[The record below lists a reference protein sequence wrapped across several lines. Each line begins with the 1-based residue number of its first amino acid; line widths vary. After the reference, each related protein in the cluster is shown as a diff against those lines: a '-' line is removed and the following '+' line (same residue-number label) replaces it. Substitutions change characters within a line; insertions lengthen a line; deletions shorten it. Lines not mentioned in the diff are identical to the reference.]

1 VALSRLS
8 TVSFV
13 FASILALTGVRAA
26 AEEAAPAAA
35 PAATPAATAP
45 VQLPPWMTP
54 EVIKATVAINMTD
67 PQKPQFT
74 QIVGDYVTAH
84 FAMIQKEVKR
94 GAPNLDMTIRSK
106 DNGLVH
112 QMDDKMH
119 KVLTAEQWPAFEEYK
134 KELRTALTKQ

>member
-13 FASILALTGVRAA
+13 LVSILALTGLRAA
-26 AEEAAPAAA
+26 AEEAAAPAAA
-35 PAATPAATAP
+35 PAAAAP

-54 EVIKATVAINMTD
+54 DVIRATVAINMTE

-119 KVLTAEQWPAFEEYK
+119 KVLTTEQWPAFEEYK
-134 KELRTALTKQ
+134 KALRAALTKQ

>member
-8 TVSFV
+8 IVPYAR
-13 FASILALTGVRAA
+13 ASILALTGLRAA
-26 AEEAAPAAA
+26 AEEAAAPAAA
-35 PAATPAATAP
+35 PAAAAP

-54 EVIKATVAINMTD
+54 DVIKATVAINMTE

-134 KELRTALTKQ
+134 KVLRAALTKQ

>member
-1 VALSRLS
+1 MALSRLS
-8 TVSFV
+8 TVALV
-13 FASILALTGVRAA
+13 LASILALTGLRAA
-26 AEEAAPAAA
+26 AEEAAAPAAA
-35 PAATPAATAP
+35 PAAAAP

-54 EVIKATVAINMTD
+54 EVIKATVAINMTE

-134 KELRTALTKQ
+134 KALRTALTKQ

>member
-13 FASILALTGVRAA
+13 LASILALTGLRAA
-26 AEEAAPAAA
+26 AEEAAAPAAA
-35 PAATPAATAP
+35 PAAAAP

-54 EVIKATVAINMTD
+54 DVIRATVAINMTE

-119 KVLTAEQWPAFEEYK
+119 KVLTTEQWPAFEEYK
-134 KELRTALTKQ
+134 KALRTALTKQ

>member
-1 VALSRLS
+1 MALSRLS

-13 FASILALTGVRAA
+13 LVSILALTGLRAA
-26 AEEAAPAAA
+26 AEEAAAPAAA
-35 PAATPAATAP
+35 PAAAAP

-54 EVIKATVAINMTD
+54 DVIRATVAINMTE

-119 KVLTAEQWPAFEEYK
+119 KVLTTEQWPAFEEYK
-134 KELRTALTKQ
+134 KALRAALTKQ